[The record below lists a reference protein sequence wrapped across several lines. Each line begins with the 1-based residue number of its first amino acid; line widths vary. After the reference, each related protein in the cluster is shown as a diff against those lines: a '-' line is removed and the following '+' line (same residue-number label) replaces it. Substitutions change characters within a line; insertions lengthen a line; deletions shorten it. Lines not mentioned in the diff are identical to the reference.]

1 MLRHDAARPSLKIM
15 NYPSTT
21 ATVETLPNGLTLI
34 LEADDAAPV
43 VSAQL
48 WVGTGSIH
56 EDRLLGSG
64 ISHFLEH
71 MVFKGTRDMDGE
83 TLAASVQAA
92 GGHWNA
98 YTTFERTVYHIDG
111 PSDSLE
117 TFLRALTGMV
127 FFPTLPEDEFEKEKD
142 VIRREIDMGLDD
154 PDNASTRLLLATAF
168 LQDPRKHPVIG
179 HRHLF
184 DAITHQDLTNY
195 QGARYTSDR
204 CHLVISGDI
213 DVEKMRAL
221 ALELTADCKPGC
233 GREPFVPVDDP
244 CPAPRMARETFA
256 VPTSRIAMSW
266 KTPPAHHP
274 DTAAWEIL
282 AAMLGR
288 GRSAQLYQALRERAG
303 LAVEVSAF
311 NWGQP
316 GREGIFAVTAEA
328 EVENRDALME
338 AIPRELAA
346 LAMDATQEALERA
359 RRQIAV
365 SQFKILTTAS
375 GRAADLASNWHEA
388 RDLDHTRRFLVAMEA
403 VTVDDVKRLA
413 ATLTENGRVITV
425 VDPEGA
431 PPPARARK
439 AAGKRREVVTVTLSN
454 GLQCALIPDSRA
466 PMVHLHVAARGGLPA
481 EDFSNNGLNHLMSA
495 VLPKGTQ
502 RRSGEEIA
510 LALESLGASM
520 GAASGNNA
528 FTARATCLSEDLS
541 KVVELFA
548 ECLREPAFDA
558 VAVEREKTTQL
569 AAIAEAAS
577 EPLHTAFRKLR
588 GAFFGDNGYGL
599 DAMGA
604 ADAVRGLDRDAL
616 VRHHARHVC
625 AANLTLAL
633 AGDFDSESAL
643 DLLEEFFGELPRG
656 VAWEPQA
663 SQMNPGA
670 IVSEALPKK
679 QAALAIGFPGVGASD
694 PRRHAMG
701 MIQEHAADMAGPL
714 FTRIREELGLAYQ
727 VGATQFHGFDGGMF
741 ACYLATS
748 PEQVDLAR
756 EELLKEMAKIA
767 AEGIPDEVFERVRAT
782 VLGGLALQ
790 QQSPGSLA
798 SHATLDLMFGHPADA
813 RLALPAIY
821 RAITPDEVR
830 AVAAKFFSVAPAVSV
845 VRPG

>member
-1 MLRHDAARPSLKIM
+1 
-15 NYPSTT
+15 
-21 ATVETLPNGLTLI
+21 
-34 LEADDAAPV
+34 
-43 VSAQL
+43 
-48 WVGTGSIH
+48 
-56 EDRLLGSG
+56 LGSG

-83 TLAASVQAA
+83 TLASSVQAA

-98 YTTFERTVYHIDG
+98 YTTFERTVYYIDG

-117 TFLRALTGMV
+117 MFLRALTGMV
-127 FFPTLPEDEFEKEKD
+127 FFPTLPEEDFEKEKD

-168 LQDPRKHPVIG
+168 LLDPRKHPVIG

-184 DAITHQDLTNY
+184 DAISYQDLTDY
-195 QGARYTSDR
+195 HRSRYTTDR

-213 DVEKMRAL
+213 DIEAVRAL
-221 ALELTADCKPGC
+221 AMKLTSDCKPGC
-233 GREPFVPVDDP
+233 GREPFVAVDDP

-266 KTPPAHHP
+266 KTPPAHHA
-274 DTAAWEIL
+274 DTAAWDVL

-288 GRSAQLYQALRERAG
+288 GRSARLYQSLREKAG

-311 NWGQP
+311 HWSQP
-316 GREGIFAVTAEA
+316 GREGIFAISAEA
-328 EVENRDALME
+328 EVEKRDSLME

-346 LAMDATQEALERA
+346 LAADATQDALDRA

-388 RDLDHTRRFLVAMEA
+388 RDLDHTRRFLAAMEA

-413 ATLTENGRVITV
+413 ARLTECGRVTTV
-425 VDPEGA
+425 VDPEGS

-439 AAGKRREVVTVTLSN
+439 PAAKRREVMTVTLSN

-466 PMVHLHVAARGGLPA
+466 PMVHMHVAARAGLPS
-481 EDFSNNGLNHLMSA
+481 EDGSNNGLGHLMAA

-502 RRSGEEIA
+502 RRTGEEIA

-528 FTARATCLSEDLS
+528 FTARATCLSDDFQT
-541 KVVELFA
+541 VAGLFA

-558 VAVEREKTTQL
+558 LAVEREKTTQL
-569 AAIAEAAS
+569 AAIAEAEL
-577 EPLHTAFRKLR
+577 EPLHSAFRKLR
-588 GAFFGDNGYGL
+588 SAFFGGGGYGL

-604 ADAVRGLDRDAL
+604 ADAVRGLDREAL
-616 VRHHARHVC
+616 ARHHARHLC
-625 AANLTLAL
+625 GANLTLAL
-633 AGDFDSESAL
+633 AGDFDPESAV
-643 DLLEEFFGELPRG
+643 DLLQQWFGDMPEGEAWKPPVSQWHPG
-656 VAWEPQA
+656 V
-663 SQMNPGA
+663 S
-670 IVSEALPKK
+670 VSGSLPKK
-679 QAALAIGFPGVGASD
+679 QAALAIGFPGVSASD
-694 PRRHAMG
+694 PRRHAMA

-714 FTRIREELGLAYQ
+714 FTRIREELGLTYQ

-741 ACYLATS
+741 TCYLATA

-756 EELLKEMAKIA
+756 EELLKEMSKIA
-767 AEGIPDEVFERVRAT
+767 LEGIPSEVFERVRAT

-813 RLALPAIY
+813 RLALPEIY
-821 RAITPDEVR
+821 RNITPDDVR
-830 AVAAKFFSVAPAVSV
+830 AVAAEFFTAPPAVSV

>member
-1 MLRHDAARPSLKIM
+1 MIGHVAARPSLKIM
-15 NYPSTT
+15 NYPATT

-43 VSAQL
+43 ASAQL
-48 WVGTGSIH
+48 WVATGSMH

-64 ISHFLEH
+64 ISHLLEH

-83 TLAASVQAA
+83 TLAATVQGA

-98 YTTFERTVYHIDG
+98 YTTFERTVYYIDG
-111 PSDSLE
+111 PSDSLK

-127 FFPTLPEDEFEKEKD
+127 FFPTLPEDQFEKEKD

-154 PDNASTRLLLATAF
+154 PDHASTRLLLATAF

-184 DAITHQDLTNY
+184 DAITHQDLIGY
-195 QGARYTSDR
+195 QRARYTPDR

-213 DVEKMRAL
+213 DEKLMRSL
-221 ALELTADCKPGC
+221 VLELTMDCKPGC
-233 GREPFVPVDDP
+233 GLEPFVAMDDR

-266 KTPPAHHP
+266 KTPPAHHA

-282 AAMLGR
+282 AAMLGW
-288 GRSAQLYQALRERAG
+288 GRSAQLYQSLRERAG
-303 LAVEVSAF
+303 LAIEVSAF

-316 GREGIFAVTAEA
+316 GREGIFAITAEA

-338 AIPRELAA
+338 AIPHELAA
-346 LAMDATQEALERA
+346 LAAGATQEALDRA

-375 GRAADLASNWHEA
+375 GRAADLASNWHET
-388 RDLDHTRRFLVAMEA
+388 RDLDHTRRFLAAMEA
-403 VTVDDVKRLA
+403 VTVADVKRLA
-413 ATLTENGRVITV
+413 STLTENGRVITIL
-425 VDPEGA
+425 DPEGA
-431 PPPARARK
+431 TPPVRVRK
-439 AAGKRREVVTVTLSN
+439 AAGKRREVTTVTLSN
-454 GLQCALIPDSRA
+454 GLHCALISDTRA
-466 PMVHLHVAARGGLPA
+466 PMAHLHVAARAGLPA
-481 EDFSNNGLNHLMSA
+481 EDLECNGLGHLMAA

-502 RRSGEEIA
+502 GCTGQEIS

-528 FTARATCLSEDLS
+528 FTARATCLSEDLPR
-541 KVVELFA
+541 VAGLFA
-548 ECLREPAFDA
+548 ECLQEPAFDA
-558 VAVEREKTTQL
+558 VAVEREKATQL
-569 AAIAEAAS
+569 AAIAEAAL
-577 EPLHTAFRKLR
+577 EPLPTAFRRLR
-588 GAFFGDNGYGL
+588 TAFFGSAGYGL
-599 DAMGA
+599 DAMGVA
-604 ADAVRGLDRDAL
+604 ETVRELDRDAL

-633 AGDFDSESAL
+633 AGDFDPESAI
-643 DLLEEFFGELPRG
+643 DLLEKCFGTLPRG
-656 VAWEPQA
+656 EAWGPQA
-663 SQMNPGA
+663 SQMNPGVKVTA
-670 IVSEALPKK
+670 ALPKK
-679 QAALAIGFPGVGASD
+679 QAAVAIGFPGVGAGD
-694 PRRHAMG
+694 TRRHAMA
-701 MIQEHAADMAGPL
+701 MLQEYAADMAGPL

-727 VGATQFHGFDGGMF
+727 VGATQFHGFDCGMF
-741 ACYLATS
+741 TCYLATS
-748 PEQVDLAR
+748 PEQVDLAH

-767 AEGIPDEVFERVRAT
+767 TEGIPNDVFERVRAT

-790 QQSPGSLA
+790 QQSPASLA
-798 SHATLDLMFGHPADA
+798 SHATLDVMFGHPADA

-821 RAITPDEVR
+821 RTITPDEVR
-830 AVAAKFFSVAPAVSV
+830 ATAAELFSAAPTVSV

>member
-1 MLRHDAARPSLKIM
+1 MTRRVQARNFM
-15 NYPSTT
+15 NYPATT

-48 WVGTGSIH
+48 WVATGSIH

-71 MVFKGTRDMDGE
+71 MVFKGTRDLDGDA
-83 TLAASVQAA
+83 LAAAVQAA

-98 YTTFERTVYHIDG
+98 YTTFERTVYYIDG

-117 TFLRALTGMV
+117 TFLRALSGMV

-154 PDNASTRLLLATAF
+154 PDNATTRLLLATAF

-184 DAITHQDLTNY
+184 DAITHPDLTAY
-195 QGARYTSDR
+195 HRSRYTPDR

-213 DVEKMRAL
+213 DEDKVRAL

-233 GREPFVPVDDP
+233 GREPFVAVDDP

-256 VPTSRIAMSW
+256 VPTSRIAMTW
-266 KTPPAHHP
+266 KTPPAHHD
-274 DTAAWEIL
+274 DTAAWDLL

-288 GRSAQLYQALRERAG
+288 GRSARLYQALRERAG

-311 NWGQP
+311 HWSQP
-316 GREGIFAVTAEA
+316 GREGIFAISAEA
-328 EVENRDALME
+328 EVKNRDALME

-346 LAMDATQEALERA
+346 LAAEATQEALDRA

-365 SQFKILTTAS
+365 SQFRILTTAS

-388 RDLDHTRRFLVAMEA
+388 RDLDHTRRFLAAMEA
-403 VTVDDVKRLA
+403 VTVADVQRLA
-413 ATLTENGRVITV
+413 ATLTEHGRVITV

-439 AAGKRREVVTVTLSN
+439 AAAKRREVVTVVLSN
-454 GLQCALIPDSRA
+454 GLRCALMPDSRA
-466 PMVHLHVAARGGLPA
+466 PMAHLHVAALAGLPA
-481 EDFSNNGLNHLMSA
+481 ENVSNNGLGHLMAA
-495 VLPKGTQ
+495 VLPKGTL

-510 LALESLGASM
+510 LALESLGATM

-528 FTARATCLSEDLS
+528 FTARASCLSDDLRS
-541 KVVELFA
+541 VAELFA
-548 ECLREPAFDA
+548 ECLSEPAFDA
-558 VAVEREKTTQL
+558 VALERERATQL
-569 AAIAEAAS
+569 AAIAEAAL
-577 EPLHTAFRKLR
+577 EPLPAAFRAMR
-588 GAFFGDNGYGL
+588 RAFFGAAGYGL
-599 DAMGA
+599 EPLGEV
-604 ADAVRGLDRDAL
+604 DAVRGFGREDLLA
-616 VRHHARHVC
+616 HHARHVC

-633 AGDFDSESAL
+633 AGDFDPEAAV
-643 DLLEEFFGELPRG
+643 DLLEACFGGLPRG
-656 VAWEPQA
+656 VAWVPPG
-663 SQMNPGA
+663 SQTGPGGS
-670 IVSEALPKK
+670 VGVALPKK
-679 QAALAIGFPGVGASD
+679 QAALAIGFPGVGAAD
-694 PRRHAMG
+694 PRRHALG
-701 MIQEHAADMAGPL
+701 MVQEHAADMAGPL

-727 VGATQFHGFDGGMF
+727 VGATQFHGCDGGLF
-741 ACYLATS
+741 TCYLATA
-748 PEQVDLAR
+748 PEQVELAR

-767 AEGIPDEVFERVRAT
+767 ADGVPVDVFERVRAT

-790 QQSPGSLA
+790 QQSPASLA
-798 SHATLDLMFGHPADA
+798 SHASLDLLFGQPADA
-813 RLALPAIY
+813 RLALPAVY
-821 RAITPDEVR
+821 RNLTPADVR
-830 AVAAKFFSVAPAVSV
+830 EVAAACFSCEPTVGMVSPA
-845 VRPG
+845 